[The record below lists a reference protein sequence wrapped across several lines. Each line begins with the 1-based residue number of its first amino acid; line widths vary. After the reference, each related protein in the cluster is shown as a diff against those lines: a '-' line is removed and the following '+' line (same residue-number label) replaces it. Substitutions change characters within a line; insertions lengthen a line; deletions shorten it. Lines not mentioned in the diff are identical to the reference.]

1 MVYNLYKYI
10 GYGEETEKKT
20 GSDHIENYHEGDLKY
35 CFFLHQVLSL
45 LRGTEEKHM
54 DKQHVISDS
63 DTDWIG
69 GDDSRSVTQ
78 RSH

>member
-1 MVYNLYKYI
+1 MQKRQ
-10 GYGEETEKKT
+10 KKT
-20 GSDHIENYHEGDLKY
+20 GSDHIENHYERDMKY
-35 CFFLHQVLSL
+35 CCFLHQVLSL

-54 DKQHVISDS
+54 GKPHVISDS

-69 GDDSRSVTQ
+69 GEVSRPVTQ